1 MVGSFGLGI
10 IVTLPICI
18 AIPPKAEFSTTLET
32 GIIIGKKEDLPME
45 PRMELINSVL
55 AAMTALL
62 AAEQLDKLQ
71 EVLCIKLHDF
81 EVQPRST
88 EVMITDN
95 SAEGMLNRFIAT
107 KRLEGTAE
115 TTIRLYSPYIMGL
128 IRALGKPLYKVDTY
142 DIRYYLSL
150 YKQQRQVANR
160 TLENMRKCFS
170 SFFGWLSDEGL
181 IGRNPCKAI
190 KAIKYEKTV
199 KKPFSPEERERL
211 KNACT
216 NLRDLALIEFLY
228 ASGCRVSEVV
238 RLNISDIKFH
248 SRDVVVLGK
257 GGKERRIYLTEV
269 ATMHLAN
276 YLAHRRD
283 DSPALFVSR
292 HAPHGRMG
300 KTGIEAVLRKLGENT
315 GIEKVHPHRYR
326 RTLATNLVDRGAPIQ
341 DVQQILGHADIRTT
355 QIYLYNN
362 PQNIRY
368 SYEKYS
374 A

>member
-1 MVGSFGLGI
+1 M
-10 IVTLPICI
+10 
-18 AIPPKAEFSTTLET
+18 
-32 GIIIGKKEDLPME
+32 
-45 PRMELINSVL
+45 NY
-55 AAMTALL
+55 
-62 AAEQLDKLQ
+62 
-71 EVLCIKLHDF
+71 

-115 TTIRLYSPYIMGL
+115 TTIRLYYPYLIGL

-181 IGRNPCKAI
+181 IGKNPCKAI

-238 RLNISDIKFH
+238 KLDRSDIKFH

-276 YLAHRRD
+276 YLAQRRD
-283 DSPALFVSR
+283 ESSALFVSR

-300 KTGIEAVLRKLGENT
+300 KTGIEAVLRKLGEKT

>member
-1 MVGSFGLGI
+1 
-10 IVTLPICI
+10 
-18 AIPPKAEFSTTLET
+18 
-32 GIIIGKKEDLPME
+32 ME

-71 EVLCIKLHDF
+71 EVLCIKLHDY

-115 TTIRLYSPYIMGL
+115 TTIRLYYPYIMGL

-199 KKPFSPEERERL
+199 KKPFSPEERERI

-216 NLRDLALIEFLY
+216 NPRDLALIEFLY

-238 RLNISDIKFH
+238 RLNRSDIKFH

-276 YLAHRRD
+276 YLAQRRD

-292 HAPHGRMG
+292 NSPHERMG
-300 KTGIEAVLRKLGENT
+300 KTGIESVLRKLGEKT